1 PHSHSRTRLPLSL
14 GPATDGCRVDESTR
28 SQPLQ
33 IGGEGTW
40 PFLVQRRRG
49 NGGARRACLSGS
61 HQSRLLCGRNPHK
74 PRVAGHQREGHR
86 VDHHE
91 SGTRWTGERRS
102 RNDAGRLCET
112 EQPCAGR
119 TGLAHTTTDQQHHY
133 TETDQRLQCREPS
146 GSRDA
151 ATSRSCPLRSNRSS
165 TVAARRSGLLETG
178 IGATV
183 ACRQHTTT
191 PDASAMTTSR
201 SFTLLCTVGVFCFI
215 SYNMVRMPVLS
226 LFAESLGASP
236 ERIGLIVSVS
246 TLTGVFLK
254 LPSGALSDIYGRRFL
269 LQIGVVAF
277 GLPPFLYPWVTDL
290 DVLTSLRF
298 FHGLATAIFAPSA
311 LATVADLYRERRGAA
326 LGPFI
331 GGYLIH
337 ASGFSSAFVTAGI
350 FGCIAIA
357 IFYSLR
363 LTQSPPRVQE
373 KGMAPLMAEMW
384 KGFRVVAKNR
394 KVLITS
400 STDAAKM
407 IANGALMAFLPLYGV
422 SAGLNPGEVG
432 LLFTVQALTSLVSKP
447 IMGRV
452 SDSIGRQPL
461 IVIGLVFC
469 AATFVC

>member
-1 PHSHSRTRLPLSL
+1 
-14 GPATDGCRVDESTR
+14 
-28 SQPLQ
+28 
-33 IGGEGTW
+33 
-40 PFLVQRRRG
+40 
-49 NGGARRACLSGS
+49 
-61 HQSRLLCGRNPHK
+61 
-74 PRVAGHQREGHR
+74 
-86 VDHHE
+86 
-91 SGTRWTGERRS
+91 
-102 RNDAGRLCET
+102 
-112 EQPCAGR
+112 
-119 TGLAHTTTDQQHHY
+119 
-133 TETDQRLQCREPS
+133 
-146 GSRDA
+146 
-151 ATSRSCPLRSNRSS
+151 
-165 TVAARRSGLLETG
+165 
-178 IGATV
+178 
-183 ACRQHTTT
+183 
-191 PDASAMTTSR
+191 MTTSR

-215 SYNMVRMPVLS
+215 SYNMVRMPVLA

-290 DVLTSLRF
+290 DALTALRF

-326 LGPFI
+326 LGTYTASTQSGALVGPFI
-331 GGYLIH
+331 GGYLIYV
-337 ASGFSSAFVTAGI
+337 SGFSAGFVTAGL
-350 FGCIAIA
+350 FGCIAIV

-363 LTQSPPRVQE
+363 LTPPPPRIQE

-452 SDSIGRQPL
+452 SRGWHRHRSHPPTGWECHSVHDRSP
-461 IVIGLVFC
+461 
-469 AATFVC
+469 T